1 MSKGIGIAIV
11 AAAIAALSLT
21 VGASAYPVQSDGFR
35 PQLGAAAD
43 DGARLPDGYQPQLQT
58 ATDDAAH
65 APDGYQPQLHT
76 DSSDVVSRYLDRT
89 SSTVGV
95 GLGRETPDGF
105 QPQLHGREAVPT
117 SGSDGSF
124 DWRIFGIATGS
135 ALMLAM
141 LGGVALIATRTRG
154 RVAHS

>member
-21 VGASAYPVQSDGFR
+21 VGASAYPAQ
-35 PQLGAAAD
+35 
-43 DGARLPDGYQPQLQT
+43 PDGYQPQLRAA
-58 ATDDAAH
+58 ATDAAH
-65 APDGYQPQLHT
+65 YPDGYQPQLGTAANDAAHYPDGYQPQFHT
-76 DSSDVVSRYLDRT
+76 DSSDVISRYLDRT

-105 QPQLHGREAVPT
+105 QPQLHGREAVPN

-141 LGGVALIATRTRG
+141 LGGIALIATRTRG

>member
-21 VGASAYPVQSDGFR
+21 AGAFAYPAQ
-35 PQLGAAAD
+35 
-43 DGARLPDGYQPQLQT
+43 PDGYQPQLR
-58 ATDDAAH
+58 AAANDAAH
-65 APDGYQPQLHT
+65 YPDGYQPQLHS
-76 DSSDVVSRYLDRT
+76 DSSDVISRYLDRT

-135 ALMLAM
+135 ALLLAM